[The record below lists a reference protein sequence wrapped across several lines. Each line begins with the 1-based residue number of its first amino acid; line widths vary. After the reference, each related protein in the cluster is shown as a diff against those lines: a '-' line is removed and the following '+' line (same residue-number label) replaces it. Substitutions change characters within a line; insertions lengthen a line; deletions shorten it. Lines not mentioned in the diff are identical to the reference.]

1 MPDAITEFMQVD
13 IACYVYLGGNMANS
27 GYDLITP
34 ATQLERYIQLRSTL
48 WMLVLYT
55 LEFWVQDN
63 INLTC
68 RKGEHSLAYGAFTQ
82 SVLRDVIGRR
92 LGHLK
97 NKKILWYAYTT
108 VTLII

>member
-1 MPDAITEFMQVD
+1 MNIVSRPLFVEMNLYIRAAMPDAITEFMQVD

-55 LEFWVQDN
+55 LEF
-63 INLTC
+63 
-68 RKGEHSLAYGAFTQ
+68 
-82 SVLRDVIGRR
+82 
-92 LGHLK
+92 
-97 NKKILWYAYTT
+97 
-108 VTLII
+108 